1 MNVEISEGLRKNL
14 LCGAVGFLC
23 GIALGLWLGIGGGEN
38 VPNNGIGI
46 DAIRGEL
53 ERAVERERR
62 AAGEAHELAGEADS
76 LGDEIGSVREELE
89 DAQREA
95 GLALEGTD
103 RASVLIGECQ
113 SIVERVRAGGEAEA
127 AEN

>member
-1 MNVEISEGLRKNL
+1 MEGISKKALY
-14 LCGAVGFLC
+14 CGVVFLAL
-23 GIALGLWLGIGGGEN
+23 GVALGLYLGIGAGEN
-38 VPNNGIGI
+38 VRDHGVGADAVGI
-46 DAIRGEL
+46 EL

-62 AAGEAHELAGEADS
+62 AAGEALELAGDAES

-103 RASVLIGECQ
+103 RADVLIGECQ
-113 SIVERVRAGGEAEA
+113 QIIAGIRERGAKDEA
-127 AEN
+127 AH